1 MFLFLV
7 LRLLKKFVKTMYAFL
22 LEVLPLPNEIV
33 DIIYGFMKV
42 NAANVIGAHF
52 KTAKRSYAAFV
63 YLANYKVEYISAF
76 SIYSIRSNANYDANL
91 KDGVITKLYNNLII
105 MYSSHYKRVYYSRNG
120 WRCVLNNIS
129 QMLMYYYNRLAFSD
143 SLKKNNVN
151 YTYLKMCIQLWF
163 KLCQKYNFYL
173 ALFYL
178 ASAKKVNHNVKAI
191 QLRTRTIKNFAEF
204 RVSPL
209 VTMRSADYCKNLCYS
224 KLIAH
229 HSILD
234 LNACERRNY

>member
-1 MFLFLV
+1 M
-7 LRLLKKFVKTMYAFL
+7 MYTFL

-33 DIIYGFMKV
+33 ELIHGFMKV
-42 NAANVIGAHF
+42 NAANAIGAHF
-52 KTAKRSYAAFV
+52 KTAKRSYVAFV

-76 SIYSIRSNANYDANL
+76 SIYSIRGNANYVAHYL
-91 KDGVITKLYNNLII
+91 KDEVITKLFNNLAL
-105 MYSSHYKRVYYSRNG
+105 MYRSHYSRANYSRNA

-129 QMLMYYYNRLAFSD
+129 QILMYYYNRLAFSY
-143 SLKKNNVN
+143 SLKKNNIN
-151 YTYLKMCIQLWF
+151 YNYLKACIELWF

-173 ALFYL
+173 ALFYIN
-178 ASAKKVNHNVKAI
+178 SAKKVNRLVKAI

-209 VTMRSADYCKNLCYS
+209 VTMRSDDYCKNLSYS

-229 HSILD
+229 HSLLGLD
-234 LNACERRNY
+234 AQERRLY

>member
-1 MFLFLV
+1 M
-7 LRLLKKFVKTMYAFL
+7 MYAFL

-33 DIIYGFMKV
+33 ELIYGFMKV
-42 NAANVIGAHF
+42 NAANAIGTYF
-52 KTAKRSYAAFV
+52 KTSKSSNAAFV
-63 YLANYKVEYISAF
+63 YLANYKVHYISIT
-76 SIYSIRSNANYDANL
+76 SIYSIRNNANYVAHYL
-91 KDGVITKLYNNLII
+91 KDEVITKLYNNLII
-105 MYSSHYKRVYYSRNG
+105 MYKSHYSRAKYSRNT
-120 WRCVLNNIS
+120 WHCVLNNIS
-129 QMLMYYYNRLAFSD
+129 QILMYYYNRLAFSD

-151 YTYLKMCIQLWF
+151 YTYLKMCIELWF

-178 ASAKKVNHNVKAI
+178 DSAKKVKCTVKAI

-209 VTMRSADYCKNLCYS
+209 VTMRSDDYCKNLCYS

-229 HSILD
+229 HSLLGLD
-234 LNACERRNY
+234 AYGRRLY

>member
-1 MFLFLV
+1 
-7 LRLLKKFVKTMYAFL
+7 MYALL
-22 LEVLPLPNEIV
+22 LEVLQLPNEIV

-42 NAANVIGAHF
+42 NAANAIGAYF
-52 KTAKRSYAAFV
+52 KTTKQSNAVFV

-76 SIYSIRSNANYDANL
+76 SIYSITGNANMGVNI

-105 MYSSHYKRVYYSRNG
+105 MYGSHYKRVNYSRNA

-151 YTYLKMCIQLWF
+151 YTYLKMCIELWF

-173 ALFYL
+173 ALSYL

-209 VTMRSADYCKNLCYS
+209 VTMRSDDYCKNLCYS

-229 HSILD
+229 HSLLGLD
-234 LNACERRNY
+234 AYERRLY

>member
-1 MFLFLV
+1 M
-7 LRLLKKFVKTMYAFL
+7 MYTFL

-42 NAANVIGAHF
+42 NAANAIGSYF
-52 KTAKRSYAAFV
+52 KTAKQSKAAFE
-63 YLANYKVEYISAF
+63 YLANYEVHYISLF
-76 SIYSIRSNANYDANL
+76 SIYSIRNNANYVAHYL
-91 KDGVITKLYNNLII
+91 KDEVIIKLYNNLII
-105 MYSSHYKRVYYSRNG
+105 MYGSHYSRANYSRTD
-120 WRCVLNNIS
+120 WHRVLNNIS
-129 QMLMYYYNRLAFSD
+129 QILMYYYNRLAFSD

-151 YTYLKMCIQLWF
+151 YAYLKMCIELWF

-173 ALFYL
+173 ALFYIN
-178 ASAKKVNHNVKAI
+178 SAKKVNCVVKAI

-209 VTMRSADYCKNLCYS
+209 VTMRSDDYCKNLSYS

-229 HSILD
+229 HSLLGLD
-234 LNACERRNY
+234 AYGRRLY

>member
-1 MFLFLV
+1 M
-7 LRLLKKFVKTMYAFL
+7 MYAFL

-42 NAANVIGAHF
+42 NAANVIGSYF
-52 KTAKRSYAAFV
+52 KTTKRSYDVFV

-76 SIYSIRSNANYDANL
+76 SIYSITGNNNLVVHANL
-91 KDGVITKLYNNLII
+91 KDEVITKLFNNLAL
-105 MYSSHYKRVYYSRNG
+105 MYRSHYSRANYSRNA

-129 QMLMYYYNRLAFSD
+129 QILMYYYNRLAFSD
-143 SLKKNNVN
+143 SLKKNNIN
-151 YTYLKMCIQLWF
+151 YNYLKACIELWF

-173 ALFYL
+173 ALFYID
-178 ASAKKVNHNVKAI
+178 SAKKVKCTIKAI

-229 HSILD
+229 HSLLGLD
-234 LNACERRNY
+234 AYARRLY

>member
-1 MFLFLV
+1 
-7 LRLLKKFVKTMYAFL
+7 MYTFL

-42 NAANVIGAHF
+42 NAANAIGSYF
-52 KTAKRSYAAFV
+52 KTAKQSKAAFE
-63 YLANYKVEYISAF
+63 YLANYEVHYISLF
-76 SIYSIRSNANYDANL
+76 SIYSIRNNANYVAHYL
-91 KDGVITKLYNNLII
+91 KDEVIIKLYNNLII
-105 MYSSHYKRVYYSRNG
+105 MYGSHYSRANYSRTD
-120 WRCVLNNIS
+120 WHRVLNNIS
-129 QMLMYYYNRLAFSD
+129 QILMYYYNRLAFSD

-151 YTYLKMCIQLWF
+151 YAYLKMCIELWF

-173 ALFYL
+173 ALFYIN
-178 ASAKKVNHNVKAI
+178 SAKKVNCVVKAI

-209 VTMRSADYCKNLCYS
+209 VTMRSDDYCKNLSYS

-229 HSILD
+229 HSLLGLD
-234 LNACERRNY
+234 AYGRRLY

>member
-1 MFLFLV
+1 MSYML
-7 LRLLKKFVKTMYAFL
+7 L

-42 NAANVIGAHF
+42 NAANVIGTYF
-52 KTAKRSYAAFV
+52 KTAKRSYDVFV
-63 YLANYKVEYISAF
+63 YLANYRVEYISAF
-76 SIYSIRSNANYDANL
+76 SIYSITGNNNLVVHANL
-91 KDGVITKLYNNLII
+91 KDEVITKLFNNLAL
-105 MYSSHYKRVYYSRNG
+105 MYRSHYSRANYSRNA

-129 QMLMYYYNRLAFSD
+129 QILMYYYNRLAFSD
-143 SLKKNNVN
+143 SLKKNNIN
-151 YTYLKMCIQLWF
+151 YNYLKACIELWF

-173 ALFYL
+173 ALFYIN
-178 ASAKKVNHNVKAI
+178 SAKKVNCVVKAI

-209 VTMRSADYCKNLCYS
+209 VTMGSNDYCKNLCYS

-229 HSILD
+229 HTLLA
-234 LNACERRNY
+234 LNAQERRNY

>member
-1 MFLFLV
+1 M
-7 LRLLKKFVKTMYAFL
+7 MYTFL

-42 NAANVIGAHF
+42 NAANTIVTYF
-52 KTAKRSYAAFV
+52 KTSKQSNAAFV
-63 YLANYKVEYISAF
+63 YLANYRVEYISVF
-76 SIYSIRSNANYDANL
+76 SIYSIRNNANYVAHYL
-91 KDGVITKLYNNLII
+91 KDEVITKLYNNLII
-105 MYSSHYKRVYYSRNG
+105 MYGSHYSRANYSRNT
-120 WRCVLNNIS
+120 WHCVLNNIS
-129 QMLMYYYNRLAFSD
+129 QILMYYYNRLAFSD

-173 ALFYL
+173 ALFYIN
-178 ASAKKVNHNVKAI
+178 SAKKVNCVVKAI
-191 QLRTRTIKNFAEF
+191 QLRMRTIKNFAEF

-209 VTMRSADYCKNLCYS
+209 VTMKSNDYCKNLCYS

-229 HSILD
+229 HTLLR
-234 LNACERRNY
+234 LNAQERRNY

>member
-1 MFLFLV
+1 MY
-7 LRLLKKFVKTMYAFL
+7 YAFL

-33 DIIYGFMKV
+33 ELIHGFMKV

-52 KTAKRSYAAFV
+52 KTAKRSYVAFV

-76 SIYSIRSNANYDANL
+76 SIYSIRGNANYVAHYL
-91 KDGVITKLYNNLII
+91 KDEVIIKLYNNLII
-105 MYSSHYKRVYYSRNG
+105 MYGSHYKRVYYSRNS

-143 SLKKNNVN
+143 SLKKNNIN

-173 ALFYL
+173 ALSYL

-209 VTMRSADYCKNLCYS
+209 VTMRSADYCKNLSYS
-224 KLIAH
+224 KLITH
-229 HSILD
+229 HSLLGLD
-234 LNACERRNY
+234 AYERRLY

>member
-1 MFLFLV
+1 
-7 LRLLKKFVKTMYAFL
+7 MYAFL
-22 LEVLPLPNEIV
+22 LEVLQLPNEIV

-42 NAANVIGAHF
+42 NSANVIGSYF
-52 KTAKRSYAAFV
+52 KAAKRSCAVYV
-63 YLANYKVEYISAF
+63 YLENYRVQDISMF
-76 SIYSIRSNANYDANL
+76 SIYSIRNFSIRRNANLVSNL
-91 KDGVITKLYNNLII
+91 KDEVIIKLYNNLII
-105 MYSSHYKRVYYSRNG
+105 MYSSHYSRANYSRNG
-120 WRCVLNNIS
+120 WHCVLNNIS
-129 QMLMYYYNRLAFSD
+129 QILMYYYNRLAFSD

-151 YTYLKMCIQLWF
+151 YTYLKMCIELWF

-178 ASAKKVNHNVKAI
+178 ASAKKNNCTIKAT

-209 VTMRSADYCKNLCYS
+209 VTMRSDDYCKNLCYS

-229 HSILD
+229 HSL
-234 LNACERRNY
+234 LGLHAHARNLY

>member
-1 MFLFLV
+1 MN
-7 LRLLKKFVKTMYAFL
+7 AFL

-33 DIIYGFMKV
+33 ELIYGFMKV
-42 NAANVIGAHF
+42 NAANTIGTYF
-52 KTAKRSYAAFV
+52 KTAKQSNAAFE
-63 YLANYKVEYISAF
+63 YLANYRVHYISIS
-76 SIYSIRSNANYDANL
+76 SIYSIRNNANYVAHYL
-91 KDGVITKLYNNLII
+91 KDEVIITLYNNLII
-105 MYSSHYKRVYYSRNG
+105 MYGSHYSRANYSRNN
-120 WRCVLNNIS
+120 WHCVLNNIS
-129 QMLMYYYNRLAFSD
+129 QILMYYYNRLAFSD

-151 YTYLKMCIQLWF
+151 YNYLKMCIELWF

-173 ALFYL
+173 SLFYID
-178 ASAKKVNHNVKAI
+178 SAKKVNCVVKAI

-229 HSILD
+229 HTLLC
-234 LNACERRNY
+234 LNAQERRLY

>member
-1 MFLFLV
+1 M
-7 LRLLKKFVKTMYAFL
+7 MYAFL
-22 LEVLPLPNEIV
+22 FEVLPFPNEIV
-33 DIIYGFMKV
+33 ELIYGFMKV

-52 KTAKRSYAAFV
+52 KTAKQSNAAFV
-63 YLANYKVEYISAF
+63 YLANYKVHYISIT
-76 SIYSIRSNANYDANL
+76 SIYSIRNNANYVAERVRAHYL
-91 KDGVITKLYNNLII
+91 KDEVITTLYNNLII
-105 MYSSHYKRVYYSRNG
+105 MYGSHYSRANYSRNT
-120 WRCVLNNIS
+120 WHCVLNNIS
-129 QMLMYYYNRLAFSD
+129 QILMYYYNRLAFSD

-151 YTYLKMCIQLWF
+151 YTYLKMCIELWF

-178 ASAKKVNHNVKAI
+178 ASAKKVNCTIKAI

-209 VTMRSADYCKNLCYS
+209 VTMKSADYCKNLCYS

-229 HSILD
+229 HSLLGLD
-234 LNACERRNY
+234 AYERRLY